1 MPTNTE
7 HGSVATVERAFDVV
21 EYLREAETATLAEV
35 TAALDVAKSTAH
47 RHLKTLE
54 QRGYVIREGDSFTLG
69 MRFLDHGY
77 FVRRRD
83 PAYAL
88 AREKVEA
95 LATQT
100 EERAQFIVEEH
111 DEAIYV
117 HCESGSRAVMAD
129 SRLGKRVPIHATAAG
144 LAILSAYD
152 DERVEGIIDRRGLEA
167 LTSRT
172 ITDRAKLFEALERVR
187 ERGYSVNDQGTIE
200 GLRSV
205 GAPVVGPDG
214 EVVGALSVSG
224 PINRIKGER
233 FEEEL
238 PELIMGTTNELEL
251 NIAYS

>member
-7 HGSVATVERAFDVV
+7 HGSVATVERAFDIV
-21 EYLREAETATLAEV
+21 EFLREAETATLAEV
-35 TAALDVAKSTAH
+35 TEAVDVAKSTAH
-47 RHLKTLE
+47 RHLRTLE
-54 QRGYVIREGDSFTLG
+54 ERGYVIREDDAFTLG

-88 AREKVEA
+88 AREKVES
-95 LATQT
+95 LAAQT
-100 EERAQFIVEEH
+100 DERAQFIVEEH
-111 DEAIYV
+111 GEAIYV

-129 SRLGKRVPIHATAAG
+129 SRLGKRLPIHATAAG

-152 DERVEGIIDRRGLEA
+152 DERVETILDRRGLPE
-167 LTSRT
+167 LTPRT
-172 ITDRAKLFEALERVR
+172 ITDREELFEELERTR
-187 ERGYSVNDQGTIE
+187 ERGYSINDQGTIE

-205 GAPVVGPDG
+205 GAPVLGPEDG
-214 EVVGALSVSG
+214 VVGALSISG
-224 PINRIKGER
+224 PINRITGER